1 MDDAKKLQQE
11 QMISSYIGKLL
22 RDNFGKGPEAVFVS
36 IGGRFITIYLRN
48 FFSQI
53 DKVLQDQD
61 QDQVISDI
69 REMVMYTLSP
79 KIKMYIEMVTE
90 NVISEFYYD
99 WCLHNKTGIIVGIAQ
114 ELFKN
119 TEYFYE
125 TYEGKEELED
135 ELVRLNGYV
144 EKSPQKITSYQI
156 NPRTIV
162 VIGENTLIKI
172 EKEFIRKG
180 YSQLLKTIKRDMEK
194 AYLHNDINYS
204 KILKREVVDV
214 FADWDFDLDK
224 SIFVIIINPKQKT

>member
-36 IGGRFITIYLRN
+36 VGGKFITIYLRN

-69 REMVMYTLSP
+69 RELIMYTLSP

-119 TEYFYE
+119 TECFCE
-125 TYEGKEELED
+125 NYEGKEELEN
-135 ELVRLNGYV
+135 EIVRLNGYV
-144 EKSPQKITSYQI
+144 EKAPQKITSYQI

-162 VIGENTLIKI
+162 VIGENILIKI

-204 KILKREVVDV
+204 KILNREVIDV

>member
-22 RDNFGKGPEAVFVS
+22 RDNFGKGPESVFVS
-36 IGGRFITIYLRN
+36 IGGKFITIYLRN

-53 DKVLQDQD
+53 DKVLQDQY
-61 QDQVISDI
+61 QDQVINDI
-69 REMVMYTLSP
+69 REMVMYTLLP
-79 KIKMYIEMVTE
+79 KIKMYIELVTK

-99 WCLHNKTGIIVGIAQ
+99 WCLHNRTGIIVGIAQ

-119 TEYFYE
+119 TEHFCE
-125 TYEGKEELED
+125 IYEGKEELEN
-135 ELVRLNGYV
+135 EIFRLDGYV
-144 EKSPQKITSYQI
+144 EKAPQKITSYQI

-162 VIGENTLIKI
+162 VIGENILIKI

-194 AYLHNDINYS
+194 EYLHNHINYS
-204 KILKREVVDV
+204 KILKREVIDV
-214 FADWDFDLDK
+214 FADWDFDLNK